1 MSSGHDGDDELF
13 ARVWEQRDGAG
24 RPARPGPGAGVDPEL
39 TRVLDVADA
48 LRSAGR
54 ATPGPDAA
62 ASARMRAAML
72 AEITGGTATDAPAET
87 GTGTT
92 TESESGAPRERTRVL
107 RSADGTTQEPGP
119 AGGRGAG
126 RAGGGTRR
134 PARRGRRS
142 GAELDPTNRSSRPAD
157 QRPARA
163 AARRPAARLLSSF
176 VTGACAVLLLGA
188 LTVLLSRGA
197 LPGEMLYG
205 IKRASESAELGLT
218 SGQEAKGL
226 KHLDFAAIRLEE
238 VSGLV
243 ERSGTTAAGAGPVAA
258 GLDPDQTALVVD
270 NLRSFD
276 DQARTGS
283 RLILPLAAQPT
294 GPSPA
299 ELAEWARSQSARLD
313 SLSPSLDEDGRTAA
327 AGSQQMLQR
336 LTQRAAVL
344 DGPEP
349 CATGGASDDLGPLP
363 SGECEERSSP
373 ATSAPAAPTET
384 ATSTTSSTTTTTTT
398 TTTSRSEESSTRE
411 RDEDSSDAPSE
422 SREERTSQPDPVQ
435 VPLPVP
441 LLPQIDLPPLLPG
454 LPGLSLG

>member
-13 ARVWEQRDGAG
+13 ARVWEQRDGEG
-24 RPARPGPGAGVDPEL
+24 RPVRPGPGAGVDPEL
-39 TRVLDVADA
+39 ARVLGVADA

-54 ATPGPDAA
+54 ATPGPDAD
-62 ASARMRAAML
+62 ASARMRAAVL
-72 AEITGGTATDAPAET
+72 AEITGGSATDTATDAPT
-87 GTGTT
+87 D
-92 TESESGAPRERTRVL
+92 APRERTRVL
-107 RSADGTTQEPGP
+107 RSAGGAAATREP
-119 AGGRGAG
+119 G
-126 RAGGGTRR
+126 RAGAGSRR
-134 PARRGRRS
+134 PAGRG
-142 GAELDPTNRSSRPAD
+142 SSRPAD
-157 QRPARA
+157 RRPARA
-163 AARRPAARLLSSF
+163 ASRRPATRLLSSF

-243 ERSGTTAAGAGPVAA
+243 ERSGTTAAGAGGPVAA
-258 GLDPDQTALVVD
+258 GLDADRTALVLD

-276 DQARTGS
+276 EQARTGS

-313 SLSPSLDEDGRTAA
+313 TLSPSLDESGRTAA

-336 LTQRAAVL
+336 IAQRAAVL

-363 SGECEERSSP
+363 SGECEQATDEVTP
-373 ATSAPAAPTET
+373 APVVPTET
-384 ATSTTSSTTTTTTT
+384 TTSTTSSTTTTTTT
-398 TTTSRSEESSTRE
+398 TTKTTSRSEESSTRE
-411 RDEDSSDAPSE
+411 RDADSSDAPSE

-441 LLPQIDLPPLLPG
+441 LLPQIDVPPLLPG

>member
-13 ARVWEQRDGAG
+13 ARVWEQRDATGHPV
-24 RPARPGPGAGVDPEL
+24 RPAHPDPRAGDPEL
-39 TRVLDVADA
+39 ARVLDVAAA

-54 ATPGPDAA
+54 DTPGPDAA
-62 ASARMRAAML
+62 ASARMRAAVM
-72 AEITGGTATDAPAET
+72 AEITGGAADAD
-87 GTGTT
+87 
-92 TESESGAPRERTRVL
+92 APRERTRVL
-107 RSADGTTQEPGP
+107 RSATDSGP

-126 RAGGGTRR
+126 RTGEGARR
-134 PARRGRRS
+134 PARRGS
-142 GAELDPTNRSSRPAD
+142 NRPAD
-157 QRPARA
+157 A
-163 AARRPAARLLSSF
+163 RPAARASSRRPATRLLSSL

-226 KHLDFAAIRLEE
+226 KHLEFAAIRLEE
-238 VSGLV
+238 VSDLV
-243 ERSGTTAAGAGPVAA
+243 GRSGTTAAGAGPVAA
-258 GLDPDQTALVVD
+258 GLDTDQAGLVLE

-276 DQARTGS
+276 EQARTGS

-299 ELAEWARSQSARLD
+299 ELAEWARTQSARLD
-313 SLSPSLDEDGRTAA
+313 TLRPSLDEDGRTAA

-336 LTQRAAVL
+336 LSQRATVL
-344 DGPEP
+344 GGPER
-349 CATGGASDDLGPLP
+349 CEAGTASDDLGPLP
-363 SGECEERSSP
+363 TGDCEEGTD
-373 ATSAPAAPTET
+373 ATTAAPVTPTET
-384 ATSTTSSTTTTTTT
+384 STSTTSSTTTTTTT
-398 TTTSRSEESSTRE
+398 TTTTRSEESSTGTG
-411 RDEDSSDAPSE
+411 DENSARSTSE
-422 SREERTSQPDPVQ
+422 TREERTSQPDPVQ

-441 LLPQIDLPPLLPG
+441 LLPQVDVPPLLPG

>member
-1 MSSGHDGDDELF
+1 
-13 ARVWEQRDGAG
+13 G

-39 TRVLDVADA
+39 ARVLGVADA

-62 ASARMRAAML
+62 ASARMRAAVL
-72 AEITGGTATDAPAET
+72 AEITGGAATDTPDEAPAET
-87 GTGTT
+87 
-92 TESESGAPRERTRVL
+92 GAPRERTRVL

-134 PARRGRRS
+134 AARRGRRS
-142 GAELDPTNRSSRPAD
+142 GAELDPAKGSSRPAD
-157 QRPARA
+157 ERPARAGGRA
-163 AARRPAARLLSSF
+163 AARRPAARLLSSL

-243 ERSGTTAAGAGPVAA
+243 GRSGTTAAGAGPVAA
-258 GLDPDQTALVVD
+258 GLDPDQAALVVD

-398 TTTSRSEESSTRE
+398 TSTSRSEESSARP
-411 RDEDSSDAPSE
+411 DEDSSDAPSE

-441 LLPQIDLPPLLPG
+441 LLPQVDLPPLLPG

>member
-13 ARVWEQRDGAG
+13 ARVWEQRDGEG
-24 RPARPGPGAGVDPEL
+24 RPVRPGPGAGVDPEL
-39 TRVLDVADA
+39 ARVLGVADA

-54 ATPGPDAA
+54 ATPGPDAD
-62 ASARMRAAML
+62 ASARMRAAVL
-72 AEITGGTATDAPAET
+72 AEITGGSATDTATDTP
-87 GTGTT
+87 TT
-92 TESESGAPRERTRVL
+92 TDAPRERTRVL
-107 RSADGTTQEPGP
+107 RSADGGAATTREPGP

-126 RAGGGTRR
+126 RAGAGTRR
-134 PARRGRRS
+134 PVKSR
-142 GAELDPTNRSSRPAD
+142 SRPAD
-157 QRPARA
+157 ERPARA
-163 AARRPAARLLSSF
+163 GGCAASRRPAARLLSSF

-218 SGQEAKGL
+218 SGQEARGL

-238 VSGLV
+238 ISGLV
-243 ERSGTTAAGAGPVAA
+243 ERSGTAAAGAGPVAA
-258 GLDPDQTALVVD
+258 GLGPDRAALVLD

-276 DQARTGS
+276 EQARTGS

-313 SLSPSLDEDGRTAA
+313 TLSPSLDESGRTAA

-363 SGECEERSSP
+363 SGACEEP
-373 ATSAPAAPTET
+373 TDEVAPAPVAPTET

-411 RDEDSSDAPSE
+411 RDADSSDAPSE

-441 LLPQIDLPPLLPG
+441 LLPQVDVPPLLPG

>member
-39 TRVLDVADA
+39 ARVLGVADA

-54 ATPGPDAA
+54 ATPGPDPD
-62 ASARMRAAML
+62 ASARMRAAVL
-72 AEITGGTATDAPAET
+72 AEITGGTATDTPAET
-87 GTGTT
+87 GTET
-92 TESESGAPRERTRVL
+92 GASRERTRVL
-107 RSADGTTQEPGP
+107 RSADGGTATQDPGP

-126 RAGGGTRR
+126 RAGAATRR
-134 PARRGRRS
+134 PARRG
-142 GAELDPTNRSSRPAD
+142 SSRPAD
-157 QRPARA
+157 ERPARAGGRA
-163 AARRPAARLLSSF
+163 AARRPATRLLSSF

-258 GLDPDQTALVVD
+258 GLDPDQTALVVE

-313 SLSPSLDEDGRTAA
+313 SLSPSLDQDGRTAA

-336 LTQRAAVL
+336 ITQRAAVL

-349 CATGGASDDLGPLP
+349 CATGAASDDLGPLP
-363 SGECEERSSP
+363 SGECEERSSEATP
-373 ATSAPAAPTET
+373 APVAPTET

-398 TTTSRSEESSTRE
+398 TSTTRSEESSTRDP
-411 RDEDSSDAPSE
+411 DEDSSDAPSE
-422 SREERTSQPDPVQ
+422 SREERTSEPDPVQ

>member
-39 TRVLDVADA
+39 DRVLGVADA
-48 LRSAGR
+48 LRAAGR

-62 ASARMRAAML
+62 ASARMRAAVL
-72 AEITGGTATDAPAET
+72 AEITGGTATDTPAET
-87 GTGTT
+87 ATD
-92 TESESGAPRERTRVL
+92 APRERTRVL
-107 RSADGTTQEPGP
+107 RSADGATASQGP
-119 AGGRGAG
+119 G

-134 PARRGRRS
+134 PARRG
-142 GAELDPTNRSSRPAD
+142 SSRPAD
-157 QRPARA
+157 ERPARAGGRA
-163 AARRPAARLLSSF
+163 AARRPATRLLSSF
-176 VTGACAVLLLGA
+176 VAGACAVLLLGA

-243 ERSGTTAAGAGPVAA
+243 ERSGTTAAGSGPVAA
-258 GLDPDQTALVVD
+258 GLDPDETALVVE

-313 SLSPSLDEDGRTAA
+313 QLSPSLDEGGRTAA

-336 LTQRAAVL
+336 ITQRAAVL

-398 TTTSRSEESSTRE
+398 TATTRSEESSVRP
-411 RDEDSSDAPSE
+411 DEDSSEAPSE

-441 LLPQIDLPPLLPG
+441 LLPQVDVPPLLPG